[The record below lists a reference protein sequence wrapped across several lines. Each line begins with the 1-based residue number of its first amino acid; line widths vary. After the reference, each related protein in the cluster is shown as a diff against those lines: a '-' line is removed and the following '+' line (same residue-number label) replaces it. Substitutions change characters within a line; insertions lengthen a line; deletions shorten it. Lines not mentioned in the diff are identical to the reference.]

1 MNIIDHFFLAPYYL
15 ALKFRHFLF
24 DSGARKS
31 GKSQVPS
38 ISLGNV
44 TVGGTGKTPHTEML
58 LRLLSSKTKWKDS
71 SIAVLSR
78 GYKRKTRWFQ
88 QVTENGTASDFGDEP
103 LQIKRKF
110 PDVTVA
116 VDKNRLRGCGF
127 LAGPDSLKNSKKAR
141 KCKNTEFPAADL
153 IILDDAL
160 QYRELKADLSL
171 MLIDYKRPVF
181 EDHLLPAGR
190 LRDLPERI
198 YEADALIITK
208 CPAYLETAD
217 KQNFLKKLGL
227 IKYDTQKCCAETPS
241 GKVQSVFFTRVTYCS
256 PEAVFRE
263 GDSRYIYAKT
273 AIMVTGIAD
282 DTHLTRF
289 LSDTY
294 KITRRISFSDHHRFS
309 ASDIKMLEKISREHP
324 TAVFITTEK
333 DSQRLMECKGISE
346 ALRKK
351 FFCIPISV
359 QFLTEDE
366 NDIFISILNDLH
378 RE

>member
-1 MNIIDHFFLAPYYL
+1 MNIIDHFLLAPYYL
-15 ALKFRHFLF
+15 TLKFRHFLF
-24 DSGARKS
+24 DTGAKKS
-31 GKSQVPS
+31 CKSQIPS

-78 GYKRKTRWFQ
+78 GYKRKSKWFQ
-88 QVTENGTASDFGDEP
+88 QVTADGTASDFGDEP

-110 PDVTVA
+110 PDITVA
-116 VDKNRLRGCGF
+116 VDKNRLRGCCF
-127 LAGPDSLKNSKKAR
+127 LANPDSLKNSKKAK
-141 KCKNTEFPAADL
+141 KCKNTEFKASDL
-153 IILDDAL
+153 VILDDAF
-160 QYRELKADLSL
+160 QYRALKPDISL

-181 EDHLLPAGR
+181 DDHLLPAGR
-190 LRDLPERI
+190 LRDLPARI

-208 CPAYLETAD
+208 CPAYLETSD
-217 KQNFLKKLGL
+217 KKQILKKLKL
-227 IKYDTQKCCAETPS
+227 VNYDTENCCAETPS
-241 GKVQSVFFTRVTYCS
+241 GKIQNVFFTRVTYCS
-256 PEAVFRE
+256 PEAVFPE

-294 KITRRISFSDHHRFS
+294 KITRRISFPDHHRFS

-346 ALRKK
+346 NLRKK
-351 FFCIPISV
+351 IFRIPIAV

-366 NDIFISILNDLH
+366 NDIFVSILNDLP